1 MHTDISSIPSKPGI
15 YILKNAKE
23 KVLYVGKAKN
33 LNNRIRSYFRKSSG
47 LDARKSA
54 LVKEVKEV
62 TFIVT
67 GNELEAFVL
76 EANLIKQ
83 YKPKFNV
90 VLRDD
95 KSYPYLKLTI
105 NEEWPKIEVV
115 RRIHKDGALYF
126 GPYVPSGPMWETLAF
141 IRRHFRIRDCKHAL
155 DRPIRPCIQYQ
166 MGRCLAPCAGHIS
179 REEYLKLIEEI
190 RLFLSGEN
198 KDLIAVLEK
207 NMTKLSNDMEYEE
220 AAKIRDRI
228 KAIEKVRESQK
239 IISPEIGDIDV
250 IGFYRQ
256 DDASA
261 SKVFFIRKG
270 VMTGSKDYFLRNTA
284 GIPDKAL
291 INTFLVQLYSKEII
305 PPPEIIIS
313 QTPEEAKSLKN
324 WLSQRG
330 GRKTKITI
338 PRSGKKRELVDMAS
352 ENARFLYRSVKETRT
367 EEILD
372 ELKDKLHLKKRP
384 ERIGA
389 FDVSNVSGSE
399 AVGSFVF
406 WSEGE
411 FRKDGYRRLRIKTV
425 QGIDDYAMMAET
437 VRRTIN
443 NLKGDLPDL
452 VIIDGGKGHLETA
465 QKIFG
470 EYQAIVKIRPE
481 LIGLAKDPDRAYLT
495 EYDIPVDLEDKRPS
509 SLLLK
514 SIRDEA
520 HRFAV
525 GYHRKLRDKRMLQ
538 SPLEEIHGVGK
549 KRRLELLRVFGSI
562 KGIKKAGV
570 DDIAKLKGFNKTI
583 AEHLYN
589 ELRRAEL
596 Q

>member
-1 MHTDISSIPSKPGI
+1 MHADISSIPSNPGI
-15 YILKNAKE
+15 YIFKNAKE

-33 LNNRIRSYFRKSSG
+33 LKNRIRSYFRKSSG

-54 LVKEVKEV
+54 LVKEVKDV

-90 VLRDD
+90 ILRDD
-95 KSYPYLKLTI
+95 KSYPYLKLTV

-155 DRPIRPCIQYQ
+155 DRPMRPCIQYQ
-166 MGRCLAPCAGHIS
+166 MGRCLAPCAGYIS
-179 REEYLKLIEEI
+179 REEYMKLIEEI

-207 NMTKLSNDMEYEE
+207 SMMKLSNDMEYEE

-270 VMTGSKDYFLRNTA
+270 VMIGSKDYFLRNTA

-313 QTPEEAKSLKN
+313 QTPEEAKSLKI

-437 VRRTIN
+437 VRRTIK
-443 NLKGDLPDL
+443 NLRGDLPDL

-470 EYQAIVKIRPE
+470 EYQAIVKIQPE

-589 ELRRAEL
+589 ELRRAE
-596 Q
+596 

>member
-1 MHTDISSIPSKPGI
+1 M
-15 YILKNAKE
+15 
-23 KVLYVGKAKN
+23 
-33 LNNRIRSYFRKSSG
+33 
-47 LDARKSA
+47 
-54 LVKEVKEV
+54 
-62 TFIVT
+62 
-67 GNELEAFVL
+67 
-76 EANLIKQ
+76 
-83 YKPKFNV
+83 
-90 VLRDD
+90 
-95 KSYPYLKLTI
+95 
-105 NEEWPKIEVV
+105 
-115 RRIHKDGALYF
+115 
-126 GPYVPSGPMWETLAF
+126 M
-141 IRRHFRIRDCKHAL
+141 
-155 DRPIRPCIQYQ
+155 
-166 MGRCLAPCAGHIS
+166 
-179 REEYLKLIEEI
+179 
-190 RLFLSGEN
+190 
-198 KDLIAVLEK
+198 
-207 NMTKLSNDMEYEE
+207 KLSNDMEYEE

-228 KAIEKVRESQK
+228 RAIEKVRESQK

-270 VMTGSKDYFLRNTA
+270 VMIGSKDYFLRNTA

-291 INTFLVQLYSKEII
+291 INTFLIQLYSKEII

-352 ENARFLYRSVKETRT
+352 ENARFLYRSVKETGT

-465 QKIFG
+465 QKVFE
-470 EYQAIVKIRPE
+470 EYQAVVKIQPE

-495 EYDIPVDLEDKRPS
+495 AYDIPADLEDKRPS

-525 GYHRKLRDKRMLQ
+525 GYHRKLRDKKMLR

-570 DDIAKLKGFNKTI
+570 DDIAKLRGFNKTI

-589 ELRRAEL
+589 ELRRSE
-596 Q
+596 

>member
-1 MHTDISSIPSKPGI
+1 MHTDISGIPSNPGI

-33 LNNRIRSYFRKSSG
+33 LKNRIRSYFQKSSG

-54 LVKEVKEV
+54 LVKEVRDV

-90 VLRDD
+90 ILRDD
-95 KSYPYLKLTI
+95 KSYPYLKLTV

-155 DRPIRPCIQYQ
+155 DRPMRPCILYQ

-179 REEYLKLIEEI
+179 REEYMKLIEEI

-198 KDLIAVLEK
+198 KDLIAALEK
-207 NMTKLSNDMEYEE
+207 SMMKLSNDMEYEE

-228 KAIEKVRESQK
+228 KAIEKVWESQK

-250 IGFYRQ
+250 IGLYRQ
-256 DDASA
+256 DEAA
-261 SKVFFIRKG
+261 AYKVLFVRNG
-270 VMTGSKDYFLRNTA
+270 VMIGSKDYFLRDTV
-284 GIPDKAL
+284 GVPDKAL
-291 INTFLVQLYSKEII
+291 MNTFLVQLYSKEII
-305 PPPEIIIS
+305 PPPEIIMS

-330 GRKTKITI
+330 GRKTKLTV

-352 ENARFLYRSVKETRT
+352 DNARFLYRSVKESGT

-372 ELKDKLHLKKRP
+372 ELKEKLHLKKRP
-384 ERIGA
+384 GRIGA

-399 AVGSFVF
+399 AAGSFVF

-411 FRKDGYRRLRIKTV
+411 FRKDAYRRLRIKTV
-425 QGIDDYAMMAET
+425 RGIDDYAMMAET
-437 VRRTIN
+437 VRRTIK
-443 NLKGDLPDL
+443 NLKGELPDL
-452 VIIDGGKGHLETA
+452 VIIDGGKGHLEAA
-465 QKIFG
+465 QKVFG
-470 EYQAIVKIRPE
+470 EYQAVVKMQPE
-481 LIGLAKDPDRAYLT
+481 LVGLAKDPDRAYLAA
-495 EYDIPVDLEDKRPS
+495 YDIPVDLEDKRPS

-570 DDIAKLKGFNKTI
+570 DDIAILKGFNKTI

-589 ELRRAEL
+589 ELRRTE
-596 Q
+596 

>member
-1 MHTDISSIPSKPGI
+1 MHTDISSIPSNPGI
-15 YILKNAKE
+15 YIFKNAKE

-33 LNNRIRSYFRKSSG
+33 LKNRIRSYFRKSSG

-54 LVKEVKEV
+54 LVKEVKDV

-90 VLRDD
+90 ILRDD
-95 KSYPYLKLTI
+95 KSYPYLKLTV

-166 MGRCLAPCAGHIS
+166 MGRCLAPCAGYIS
-179 REEYLKLIEEI
+179 REEYMKLIEEI

-207 NMTKLSNDMEYEE
+207 NMMKLSNDMEYEE

-228 KAIEKVRESQK
+228 KAIEKVRESQI

-270 VMTGSKDYFLRNTA
+270 VMIGSKDYFLRNTA

-352 ENARFLYRSVKETRT
+352 ENARFLYRSVKETGT

-437 VRRTIN
+437 VRRTIK
-443 NLKGDLPDL
+443 NLRGDLPDL

-465 QKIFG
+465 QKVFG
-470 EYQAIVKIRPE
+470 EYQAVVKIQPE

-589 ELRRAEL
+589 ELRRAE
-596 Q
+596 

>member
-1 MHTDISSIPSKPGI
+1 
-15 YILKNAKE
+15 
-23 KVLYVGKAKN
+23 
-33 LNNRIRSYFRKSSG
+33 
-47 LDARKSA
+47 
-54 LVKEVKEV
+54 
-62 TFIVT
+62 
-67 GNELEAFVL
+67 
-76 EANLIKQ
+76 
-83 YKPKFNV
+83 
-90 VLRDD
+90 
-95 KSYPYLKLTI
+95 
-105 NEEWPKIEVV
+105 
-115 RRIHKDGALYF
+115 
-126 GPYVPSGPMWETLAF
+126 
-141 IRRHFRIRDCKHAL
+141 
-155 DRPIRPCIQYQ
+155 
-166 MGRCLAPCAGHIS
+166 
-179 REEYLKLIEEI
+179 
-190 RLFLSGEN
+190 
-198 KDLIAVLEK
+198 
-207 NMTKLSNDMEYEE
+207 
-220 AAKIRDRI
+220 
-228 KAIEKVRESQK
+228 
-239 IISPEIGDIDV
+239 
-250 IGFYRQ
+250 
-256 DDASA
+256 
-261 SKVFFIRKG
+261 
-270 VMTGSKDYFLRNTA
+270 MTGSKDYFLRNTA

-399 AVGSFVF
+399 AVGSFIF

-437 VRRTIN
+437 VRRTIK
-443 NLKGDLPDL
+443 NLRGDLPDL

-470 EYQAIVKIRPE
+470 EYQSIVKIQPE

-562 KGIKKAGV
+562 KGIKKAGL

-589 ELRRAEL
+589 ELRRAE
-596 Q
+596 

>member
-1 MHTDISSIPSKPGI
+1 MLTDISNIPSNPGI
-15 YILKNAKE
+15 YIFKNVKE

-33 LNNRIRSYFRKSSG
+33 LKTRIRSYFQKSSG

-54 LVKEVKEV
+54 LVKEVKDV

-90 VLRDD
+90 ILRDD
-95 KSYPYLKLTI
+95 KSYPYLKLTV

-115 RRIHKDGALYF
+115 RRVHKDGALYF

-166 MGRCLAPCAGHIS
+166 MRRCLAPCAGYIS
-179 REEYLKLIEEI
+179 REEYMKLVEEI

-198 KDLIAVLEK
+198 KDLIAALEK
-207 NMTKLSNDMEYEE
+207 NMMKLSTDMEYEE

-270 VMTGSKDYFLRNTA
+270 VMIGSKDYFLRNTA

-291 INTFLVQLYSKEII
+291 INTFLVQLYSREII

-313 QTPEEAKSLKN
+313 QTPEEAKSLKI

-330 GRKTKITI
+330 GRKTKIII
-338 PRSGKKRELVDMAS
+338 PCSGKKRELVDMAS
-352 ENARFLYRSVKETRT
+352 ENARFLYRSVRETGT
-367 EEILD
+367 EKILD
-372 ELKDKLHLKKRP
+372 ELKDKLHLKIRP

-406 WSEGE
+406 WAEGE

-437 VRRTIN
+437 VRRTIK
-443 NLKGDLPDL
+443 NLK
-452 VIIDGGKGHLETA
+452 
-465 QKIFG
+465 
-470 EYQAIVKIRPE
+470 R
-481 LIGLAKDPDRAYLT
+481 R
-495 EYDIPVDLEDKRPS
+495 S
-509 SLLLK
+509 S
-514 SIRDEA
+514 
-520 HRFAV
+520 
-525 GYHRKLRDKRMLQ
+525 GPCYH
-538 SPLEEIHGVGK
+538 
-549 KRRLELLRVFGSI
+549 
-562 KGIKKAGV
+562 
-570 DDIAKLKGFNKTI
+570 
-583 AEHLYN
+583 
-589 ELRRAEL
+589 
-596 Q
+596 

>member
-1 MHTDISSIPSKPGI
+1 M
-15 YILKNAKE
+15 
-23 KVLYVGKAKN
+23 
-33 LNNRIRSYFRKSSG
+33 
-47 LDARKSA
+47 
-54 LVKEVKEV
+54 
-62 TFIVT
+62 
-67 GNELEAFVL
+67 
-76 EANLIKQ
+76 
-83 YKPKFNV
+83 
-90 VLRDD
+90 
-95 KSYPYLKLTI
+95 
-105 NEEWPKIEVV
+105 
-115 RRIHKDGALYF
+115 
-126 GPYVPSGPMWETLAF
+126 
-141 IRRHFRIRDCKHAL
+141 
-155 DRPIRPCIQYQ
+155 
-166 MGRCLAPCAGHIS
+166 
-179 REEYLKLIEEI
+179 KLIEEI

-207 NMTKLSNDMEYEE
+207 SMMKLSNDMEYEE

-250 IGFYRQ
+250 IGLYRQ
-256 DDASA
+256 DEAA
-261 SKVFFIRKG
+261 AYKVFFIRNG
-270 VMTGSKDYFLRNTA
+270 VMIGSKDYFLRDTV
-284 GIPDKAL
+284 GVPDKAL
-291 INTFLVQLYSKEII
+291 MNTFLIQLYSKEII

-324 WLSQRG
+324 WLGQRG
-330 GRKTKITI
+330 GRKTKLTV

-389 FDVSNVSGSE
+389 FDVSNISGSE

-411 FRKDGYRRLRIKTV
+411 FRKDAYRRLRIKTV
-425 QGIDDYAMMAET
+425 EGIDDYAMMAET
-437 VRRTIN
+437 VGRTIKN
-443 NLKGDLPDL
+443 MKGELPDL

-465 QKIFG
+465 QKVFG
-470 EYQAIVKIRPE
+470 EYQAVLKMQPE

-495 EYDIPVDLEDKRPS
+495 AYDIPLDLEDKRPS

-570 DDIAKLKGFNKTI
+570 DDIAILKGFNKTI

-589 ELRRAEL
+589 ELRRTE
-596 Q
+596 

>member
-1 MHTDISSIPSKPGI
+1 MHTYTSGLPANPGI
-15 YILKNAKE
+15 YIFKNSKE

-33 LNNRIRSYFRKSSG
+33 LKNRIRSYFRKSSG

-54 LVKEVKEV
+54 LVKEVKDV

-95 KSYPYLKLTI
+95 KSYPYLKLTL

-115 RRIHKDGALYF
+115 RRVYKDGALYF
-126 GPYVPSGPMWETLAF
+126 GPYVPSGPMWETLSF

-155 DRPIRPCIQYQ
+155 DRPMRPCIQHQ

-179 REEYLKLIEEI
+179 REEYMKLIEEI
-190 RLFLSGEN
+190 KLFLGGEN

-207 NMTKLSNDMEYEE
+207 NMMRLSNNMEYEE
-220 AAKIRDRI
+220 AANIRDRI
-228 KAIEKVRESQK
+228 RAIEKVRESQK

-250 IGFYRQ
+250 VGFYRQ
-256 DDASA
+256 DDASVV
-261 SKVFFIRKG
+261 KVFFIRRG
-270 VMTGSKDYFLRNTA
+270 VMIGSKDFSLRNTA
-284 GIPDKAL
+284 GVTDNAL

-305 PPPEIIIS
+305 PPPEIIIPR
-313 QTPEEAKSLKN
+313 TPDEAKSLKT

-330 GRKTKITI
+330 VRKTKLTA

-352 ENARFLYRSVKETRT
+352 ENARFLYRSFKEKRT
-367 EEILD
+367 EEMLD

-399 AVGSFVF
+399 AVGSFVL
-406 WSEGE
+406 WSDGE
-411 FRKDGYRRLRIKTV
+411 FSKGGYRRLRIKTV
-425 QGIDDYAMMAET
+425 RGIDDYAMMAET
-437 VRRTIN
+437 VGRTIKN
-443 NLKGDLPDL
+443 MKDDLPDL

-465 QKIFG
+465 QKVFV
-470 EYQAIVKIRPE
+470 ENQAVVKTLPE
-481 LIGLAKDPDRAYLT
+481 LIGLAKDPDRAYLP

-525 GYHRKLRDKRMLQ
+525 GYHRKLRDKKMLQ
-538 SPLEEIHGVGK
+538 SPLEEIQGVGK

-562 KGIKKAGV
+562 KAIKKAGV

-589 ELRRAEL
+589 ELRR
-596 Q
+596 

>member
-1 MHTDISSIPSKPGI
+1 MHTDISSIPSNPGI
-15 YILKNAKE
+15 YIFKNAKE
-23 KVLYVGKAKN
+23 KFLYVGKAKN
-33 LNNRIRSYFRKSSG
+33 LKNRIRSYFQKSSG

-54 LVKEVKEV
+54 LVKEIKNV

-83 YKPKFNV
+83 HKPKFNV
-90 VLRDD
+90 ILRDD
-95 KSYPYLKLTI
+95 KSYPYLKLTV

-126 GPYVPSGPMWETLAF
+126 GPYVPSGPMWGTLAF
-141 IRRHFRIRDCKHAL
+141 IRRYFRIRDCKHAL

-166 MGRCLAPCAGHIS
+166 MGRCLAPCAGYIS
-179 REEYLKLIEEI
+179 REEYMKLIEEI

-207 NMTKLSNDMEYEE
+207 KMMKLSNDMEYEE

-256 DDASA
+256 DDVLA

-270 VMTGSKDYFLRNTA
+270 VMIGSKDYSLRNTA

-291 INTFLVQLYSKEII
+291 TATFLVQLYSKEII

-313 QTPEEAKSLKN
+313 QMPEEAKSLKT

-352 ENARFLYRSVKETRT
+352 ENARFLYRSVKETST

-389 FDVSNVSGSE
+389 FDVSNISGSE

-406 WSEGE
+406 WSDGE

-425 QGIDDYAMMAET
+425 EGIDDYAMMAET
-437 VRRTIN
+437 VRRTIK

-465 QKIFG
+465 QKVFG
-470 EYQAIVKIRPE
+470 ESQAVVKIQPE

-495 EYDIPVDLEDKRPS
+495 AYDIPADIEDKRPS

-525 GYHRKLRDKRMLQ
+525 GYHRKLRDKRMLR

-570 DDIAKLKGFNKTI
+570 EDIAKLRGFNKTI
-583 AEHLYN
+583 AEHLHN
-589 ELRRAEL
+589 ELRRSE
-596 Q
+596 

>member
-1 MHTDISSIPSKPGI
+1 MYTDISSIPSNPGI
-15 YILKNAKE
+15 YIFKNAKE

-33 LNNRIRSYFRKSSG
+33 LKNRIRSYFRKSSG

-54 LVKEVKEV
+54 LVKEVKDV

-95 KSYPYLKLTI
+95 KSYPYLKLTV

-166 MGRCLAPCAGHIS
+166 MGRCLAPCAGYIS
-179 REEYLKLIEEI
+179 REEYMKLIEEI

-228 KAIEKVRESQK
+228 KAIKKVRESQI

-270 VMTGSKDYFLRNTA
+270 VMIGSKDYFLRNTA

-313 QTPEEAKSLKN
+313 QTPEEAKSLQN
-324 WLSQRG
+324 WLGQRG
-330 GRKTKITI
+330 GRKTRITI
-338 PRSGKKRELVDMAS
+338 PRYGKKRELVDMAS
-352 ENARFLYRSVKETRT
+352 ENARFLYRSVKETGT

-437 VRRTIN
+437 VRRTIK
-443 NLKGDLPDL
+443 NLRGDLPDL

-465 QKIFG
+465 QKVFG
-470 EYQAIVKIRPE
+470 EYQAVVKIQPE

-570 DDIAKLKGFNKTI
+570 DDIAKLKGFNKSI

-589 ELRRAEL
+589 ELRRAE
-596 Q
+596 